1 MILRKGAKEAQP
13 LAVPSPKGW
22 EERVIPWFVK
32 RIREKTPFEGTLDPL
47 VARNAQEILDA
58 AKRSIATGRE
68 VRLRR

>member
-1 MILRKGAKEAQP
+1 
-13 LAVPSPKGW
+13 
-22 EERVIPWFVK
+22 
-32 RIREKTPFEGTLDPL
+32 